1 MSSLADVDTHVREVL
16 NIVHNPLAAR
26 RASDSVA
33 QSWLRCLTE
42 FQLDPARFVMPPV
55 LTQRELTER
64 REAASDLIACSKLEM
79 TTLYQQLADP
89 ELAVVL
95 VDADGV
101 IVHQVSSVPFGEAVA
116 ADGLR
121 VGALWSER
129 EAGTNGMGTCLIERE
144 CIAVC
149 QHEHFYPRYTSLT
162 CSAAPIF
169 DERGDVAGVLDVTS
183 RSKLLQQH
191 SLVLVGMS
199 RQMIENRLIDAR
211 YRHANM
217 IHFHSRPEFVGT
229 LHAGKLAVS
238 DDGVVLA
245 ASRSALFQLDLR
257 SPAELCG
264 KRIEEAFNATLEDM
278 IARSIRGSFHPVTVY
293 SAKANSRFFLTA
305 QTSRE
310 GANGATRI
318 LLNDRSN
325 APATAPRTAA
335 KPSMRKEA
343 GASTGAG
350 RLDKLAHLEFGD
362 PRMASQI
369 QLAARVIQRK
379 IPIILRGQTGTGKEV
394 FANALHSISPN
405 NAGAF
410 VAVNCA
416 SLPENLIES
425 ELFGYRAGAFT
436 GAQRE
441 GRRGKIVQA
450 NAGTLF
456 LDEIGD
462 MPLTLQARLLRV
474 LEEHEVTPLGAET
487 TVKVD
492 FQLISASHRNLI
504 ELVQNGMFRE
514 DLYYRLNGIEINLP
528 PLRERADALALI
540 GHILETEMD
549 EPPELSDE
557 ARHALLNY
565 AWPGNI
571 RQLRHVLQMAIAL
584 CDGPEIRCVHLPPEI
599 VSGAPVQQSVQ
610 TRAPATATVAHLAE
624 DADTSALN
632 AIQLKERETVL
643 LLLDEHRWNVS
654 NVAKVLGISRNT
666 LYRKMHRLHI
676 RLSHDSTTPNDA

>member
-42 FQLDPARFVMPPV
+42 FQLDPGRFVMPPV
-55 LTQRELTER
+55 LTTRELNDR

-95 VDADGV
+95 VDSDGV

-121 VGALWSER
+121 IGAMWSER
-129 EAGTNGMGTCLIERE
+129 EAGTNGMGTCLIERD

-305 QTSRE
+305 QTPRD
-310 GANGATRI
+310 GAKRI
-318 LLNDRSN
+318 LLNDPTSR
-325 APATAPRTAA
+325 A
-335 KPSMRKEA
+335 KTPRKETNSDT
-343 GASTGAG
+343 AS
-350 RLDKLAHLEFGD
+350 RIDKLSHLEFGD

-405 NAGAF
+405 HAGTF

-450 NAGTLF
+450 NGGTLF

-462 MPLTLQARLLRV
+462 MPLALQARLLRV
-474 LEEHEVTPLGAET
+474 IEEREVTPLGAET
-487 TVKVD
+487 IVKVD
-492 FQLISASHRNLI
+492 FQLISASHRNLM
-504 ELVQNGMFRE
+504 ELVHTGMFRE

-528 PLRERADALALI
+528 PLKERADALALI
-540 GHILETEMD
+540 GHILESEAD
-549 EPPELSDE
+549 DPPSLSDE
-557 ARHALLNY
+557 ARQALLSY

-584 CDGPEIRCVHLPPEI
+584 CDGPEIRCVHLPSEI
-599 VSGAPVQQSVQ
+599 VNGAVPQITPRIQSN
-610 TRAPATATVAHLAE
+610 VASASMPHLAE
-624 DADTSALN
+624 DADTSSLN
-632 AIQLKERETVL
+632 AIQVKERETVL

-676 RLSHDSTTPNDA
+676 RLSHDSASSDDA